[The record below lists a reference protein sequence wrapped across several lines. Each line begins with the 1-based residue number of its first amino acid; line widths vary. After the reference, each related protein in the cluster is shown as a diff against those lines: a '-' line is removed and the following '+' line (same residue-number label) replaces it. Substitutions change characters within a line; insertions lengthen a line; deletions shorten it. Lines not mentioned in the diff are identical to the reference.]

1 MTVARS
7 LARRAH
13 AYAHVIERGV
23 KRSSTTLRGASRI
36 RGQKY
41 QEYDSRPNP
50 SMGPER
56 STRST
61 VDVLLTSAASSSAMV
76 PSTGSSAA

>member
-1 MTVARS
+1 
-7 LARRAH
+7 
-13 AYAHVIERGV
+13 
-23 KRSSTTLRGASRI
+23 
-36 RGQKY
+36 
-41 QEYDSRPNP
+41 
-50 SMGPER
+50 MGPER